1 MEHLWIIDPLSLPK
15 VGYCHMADSSFP
27 PKPSHEDILAFM
39 DDDERQYWDSPLGGS
54 KGTLTARGGF
64 WKELES
70 LWLSIPDPTPDEL
83 RQLMGETNW
92 DHVQRGENAEGIV
105 NFYRRK
111 WKRDRKT
118 DALSRRKQSTKAEP
132 ASPKRGMEREQ
143 QKLEA
148 EVVESMHPE
157 DRKRYDDPDTS
168 EERRTA
174 IFETYKDGLE
184 ERKRREEAAFRK
196 DLDRTTKAQDLLH
209 RIKNDSSK
217 SDLPL
222 PANDSKEALLK
233 WYDEMSKPV
242 RPIPF
247 AGDAVISE
255 PPETKAVSLSL
266 DDTLQKPKLLT
277 LELADNAGALQ
288 DVEGRPESNMAVGTQ
303 ERPTIQKAES
313 SLPEKFWKFTDSNL
327 LWGGGI
333 GLAFI
338 AYAFEWANV
347 PPRVTLAMLA
357 VAWLIISVSIWRH
370 RFFERWPP
378 SFEMVVNGFISLLV
392 AVLIVIGWIVFQPS
406 PTLPKTMVDA
416 SGDTKKNNEVE
427 PRVFIDV
434 QPAFLMS
441 LFKKYNTIQAEEI
454 TKPYIGKWMQFSGVV
469 TNVTRNVHD
478 KSETATMSIRPDPYE
493 TENSYVVEAEFSD
506 QRWIVRSSVMQRG
519 EKVTVIGKIDQVI
532 EPGIILR
539 NSEIIEG
546 R

>member
-174 IFETYKDGLE
+174 IFETYK
-184 ERKRREEAAFRK
+184 
-196 DLDRTTKAQDLLH
+196 
-209 RIKNDSSK
+209 
-217 SDLPL
+217 
-222 PANDSKEALLK
+222 
-233 WYDEMSKPV
+233 
-242 RPIPF
+242 
-247 AGDAVISE
+247 
-255 PPETKAVSLSL
+255 
-266 DDTLQKPKLLT
+266 
-277 LELADNAGALQ
+277 
-288 DVEGRPESNMAVGTQ
+288 
-303 ERPTIQKAES
+303 
-313 SLPEKFWKFTDSNL
+313 
-327 LWGGGI
+327 
-333 GLAFI
+333 
-338 AYAFEWANV
+338 
-347 PPRVTLAMLA
+347 
-357 VAWLIISVSIWRH
+357 
-370 RFFERWPP
+370 
-378 SFEMVVNGFISLLV
+378 
-392 AVLIVIGWIVFQPS
+392 
-406 PTLPKTMVDA
+406 
-416 SGDTKKNNEVE
+416 
-427 PRVFIDV
+427 
-434 QPAFLMS
+434 
-441 LFKKYNTIQAEEI
+441 
-454 TKPYIGKWMQFSGVV
+454 
-469 TNVTRNVHD
+469 
-478 KSETATMSIRPDPYE
+478 
-493 TENSYVVEAEFSD
+493 
-506 QRWIVRSSVMQRG
+506 
-519 EKVTVIGKIDQVI
+519 
-532 EPGIILR
+532 
-539 NSEIIEG
+539 
-546 R
+546 